1 MDIFP
6 VHLIKCI
13 MSGDLEAMEGL
24 GILEVAPEDFAL
36 CDFICVSKIEVQDTL
51 RKGLDYFRKRRLLI
65 VKFVEDQ
72 IHKVK
77 PLFEKGG
84 KLEKFYYL
92 FEAGESFHLVTD
104 KRTNK
109 GAHVRDSVD
118 LKRMMITVVL
128 AMIPCIVFGIYNT
141 GYQHYAALGEES
153 NLVQNFTYGAMLVVP
168 VILTVYI
175 TGGLIEGIF
184 ACIRKHEI
192 NEGFLVTGIL
202 IAMVVPASIPLWQVS
217 LATAFGVFIGKECF
231 GGTGMNILNP
241 AMTARA
247 FLFFNFPSQISG
259 DKVWVGFDRAQEV
272 VATATPMGLAAKGDP
287 ITWSTADMFLGF
299 IPGSIGETS
308 TLACLIS
315 AAILLITGV
324 ASWRT
329 MTGMLVGG
337 ALFAW
342 LISLGS
348 GNNPNDIAALG
359 MIKHLCMGGFAFGL
373 VFMATDPVSS
383 CNTNLGKWI
392 FGFGAGAMSMLFRI
406 VNPAYPEGVMLA
418 VLLMNVFAPLIDH
431 YVVKASV
438 KRRLTRAGV

>member
-1 MDIFP
+1 M
-6 VHLIKCI
+6 
-13 MSGDLEAMEGL
+13 
-24 GILEVAPEDFAL
+24 
-36 CDFICVSKIEVQDTL
+36 
-51 RKGLDYFRKRRLLI
+51 LI

-104 KRTNK
+104 KRTDR

-128 AMIPCIVFGIYNT
+128 AMVPCILFGIYNT
-141 GYQHYAALGEES
+141 GLQHYTAQLNAGQIEALPGM
-153 NLVQNFTYGAMLVVP
+153 VDMIVYGAILVVP

-175 TGGLIEGIF
+175 TGGIVEGIF

-217 LATAFGVFIGKECF
+217 LATIFGVFIGKECF

-241 AMTARA
+241 ALTARA

-259 DKVWVGFDRAQEV
+259 DKVWVGFDRGQEV
-272 VATATPMGLAAKGDP
+272 ISTATPMGLAAKGEALP
-287 ITWSTADMFLGF
+287 EAYSTMNMFLGT

-308 TLACLIS
+308 TLACIIG
-315 AAILLITGV
+315 AIILLIAGV

-329 MTGMLVGG
+329 MIGMLVGG
-337 ALFAW
+337 FLFAW

-348 GNNPNDIAALG
+348 TNPNDIAALG
-359 MIKHLCMGGFAFGL
+359 AVKHLCMGGFAFGL

-383 CNTNLGKWI
+383 ANTDLGKWI
-392 FGFGAGAMSMLFRI
+392 YGFGAGAISMLFRI
-406 VNPAYPEGVMLA
+406 INPAYPEGVMLA
-418 VLLMNVFAPLIDH
+418 ILLMNVFAPLIDH
-431 YVVKASV
+431 YVVKASI
-438 KRRLTRAGV
+438 KRRLNRAGV

>member
-1 MDIFP
+1 M
-6 VHLIKCI
+6 
-13 MSGDLEAMEGL
+13 
-24 GILEVAPEDFAL
+24 
-36 CDFICVSKIEVQDTL
+36 
-51 RKGLDYFRKRRLLI
+51 
-65 VKFVEDQ
+65 KFVEDQ

-104 KRTNK
+104 KRTDR
-109 GAHVRDSVD
+109 GAHVRDSID

-128 AMIPCIVFGIYNT
+128 AMVPCILFGIYNT
-141 GYQHYAALGEES
+141 GLQHYSALLSDGQIEA
-153 NLVQNFTYGAMLVVP
+153 LPGMVDMIVYGAIMVVP

-175 TGGLIEGIF
+175 TGGIIEGIF

-259 DKVWVGFDRAQEV
+259 DKVWVGFDRGQEV
-272 VATATPMGLAAKGDP
+272 VATATPMGLAAKGDE
-287 ITWSTADMFLGF
+287 ITWSTMDMFLGF

-308 TLACLIS
+308 TLACIIGGI
-315 AAILLITGV
+315 ILLITGV

-329 MTGMLVGG
+329 MLGMLVGG
-337 ALFAW
+337 FLFAW

-348 GNNPNDIAALG
+348 TNPNDIAALG
-359 MIKHLCMGGFAFGL
+359 AVKHLCMGGFAFGL

-383 CNTNLGKWI
+383 ANTDLGKWI
-392 FGFGAGAMSMLFRI
+392 YGFGAGAMSMLFRI
-406 VNPAYPEGVMLA
+406 INPAYPEGVMLA

-431 YVVKASV
+431 YVVKSSI
-438 KRRLTRAGV
+438 KRRLNRARV